1 MAENY
6 FKELYNTPI
15 KEKVD
20 QKNGL
25 NYLRWATAW
34 GEVKKHDPNATYDI
48 YTQDFNVVETVEG
61 KEVSYTL
68 QRPWFT
74 DSATGTGWVKASVT
88 VHGITHTETL
98 PIMDH
103 RNQPISADKIK
114 STEANKSIQRAITK
128 ACARH
133 GIGLVLYEA
142 EIEVEED
149 RELAKLQQ
157 QCLDV
162 MGKKSKVEKLAPKV
176 EELCKTTLKEEN
188 GNPKICEDAEKLKE
202 LHKKL
207 LALR

>member
-1 MAENY
+1 MSENY
-6 FKELYNTPI
+6 FKELYNTPV
-15 KEKVD
+15 KEKID

-25 NYLRWATAW
+25 NYLRWAAAW
-34 GEVKKHDPNATYDI
+34 GEVKKHDANATYNVH
-48 YTQDFNVVETVEG
+48 TQDFNVVERIES
-61 KEVSYTL
+61 KEVSYSI

-74 DSATGTGWVKASVT
+74 DSTTGTGWVKTSVT
-88 VHGITHTETL
+88 VHGITHTEIL

-103 RNQPISADKIK
+103 RNQPIPADKIK

-142 EIEVEED
+142 EVEVEDD
-149 RELAKLQQ
+149 RELAKARQ

-162 MGKKSKVEKLAPKV
+162 MGKKGKVEKLAPKV
-176 EELCKTTLKEEN
+176 EELCKTILAEEN
-188 GNPKICEDAEKLKE
+188 GDPRICEDIEKLKG
-202 LHKKL
+202 LNKKL